1 MKELENRLINVIAQV
16 FNVSQAEVSL
26 KSDPDNIDGWD
37 SVGHLN
43 LMMAI
48 EKAFGVKF
56 ETKQIIQ
63 LDSVEKIF
71 EALEK
76 EEAS

>member
-1 MKELENRLINVIAQV
+1 MNDRKNRLFEVVAQV
-16 FNVSQAEVSL
+16 FDANQSEISL
-26 KSDPDNIDGWD
+26 ESDPDTIDGWD